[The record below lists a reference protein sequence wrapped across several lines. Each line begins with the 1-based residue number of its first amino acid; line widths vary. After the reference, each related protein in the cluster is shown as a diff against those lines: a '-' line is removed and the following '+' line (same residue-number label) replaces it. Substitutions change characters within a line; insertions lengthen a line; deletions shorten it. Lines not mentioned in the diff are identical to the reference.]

1 MNFQKRKTNS
11 TFISEVNSGIEVL
24 HLCEYTTKLPIVV
37 QPSLDLLQSKFGI
50 FGLGSVQV
58 ILADETKTASNLA
71 SLSFSFHSRLR

>member
-58 ILADETKTASNLA
+58 ILADETASNLA